1 MQSYENIRRFAIE
14 YPNKIFI
21 VKYVDYE
28 KALDIYR
35 EFIHGRE
42 MTSMQESCLKEIV
55 QFVCANGDIEAEKIP
70 NIMQLK
76 HINWGE
82 IFNNDIMHVKE
93 FIDTLHD
100 AVVA

>member
-1 MQSYENIRRFAIE
+1 
-14 YPNKIFI
+14 
-21 VKYVDYE
+21 
-28 KALDIYR
+28 
-35 EFIHGRE
+35 